1 MNPCLDQ
8 VSQQGKFGY
17 VKRRISFVSNSDRQ
31 FALREILE
39 LGRSSRLWLTF
50 GAVVLLFAITGPF
63 GTDRI
68 GFIPRLAYWFVLHA
82 ATWSVALAFSLGG
95 EFALRGRIGN
105 MLVRM
110 MLGSLAAAF
119 PIGLVVGLLELAWFG
134 RAISLDS
141 YVREVAISL
150 PLCGIFCAL
159 TYMAMSG
166 DPGLAKSNSSRA
178 EGRPEA
184 PAAEAT
190 PNSQSPALLR
200 RLAPHNRGRLLHISV
215 EDHYSKVRTSSG
227 SELILLRFSDA
238 ISETEPEDG
247 MQVHRS
253 HWVARDFV
261 ATLRAAQGK
270 TLLTLKDG
278 SEVPVS
284 RTFLPVVRRWLQDI

>member
-1 MNPCLDQ
+1 MRL
-8 VSQQGKFGY
+8 
-17 VKRRISFVSNSDRQ
+17 
-31 FALREILE
+31 FA
-39 LGRSSRLWLTF
+39 RSRRLWLTF

-63 GTDRI
+63 GTDKI

-95 EFALRGRIGN
+95 EFALRGRIGS

-110 MLGSLAAAF
+110 LLGSLIAAL

-141 YVREVAISL
+141 YAREVAVSL

-166 DPGLAKSNSSRA
+166 DPGLAKGDGAPVAEPEQASLSNGPRDNQ
-178 EGRPEA
+178 P
-184 PAAEAT
+184 
-190 PNSQSPALLR
+190 PALLR
-200 RLAPHNRGRLLHISV
+200 RLAAQNRGRLLHISV
-215 EDHYSKVRTSSG
+215 EDHYSRVRTTAG

-238 ISETEPEDG
+238 IGEAGPEDG

-261 ATLRAAQGK
+261 AELRTLQGK
-270 TLLTLKDG
+270 NSLALKDG
-278 SEVPVS
+278 SEIPVS
-284 RTFLPVVRRWLQDI
+284 RTFLPEVRRWLQVI